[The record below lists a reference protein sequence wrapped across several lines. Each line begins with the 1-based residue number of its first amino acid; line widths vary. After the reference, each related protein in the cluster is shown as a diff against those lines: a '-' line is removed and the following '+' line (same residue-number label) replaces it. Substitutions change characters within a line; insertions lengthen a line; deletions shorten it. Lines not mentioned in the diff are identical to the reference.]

1 MNVVRQMRMK
11 NLLSYEKLLAVPRL
25 TTPDSMSITLYN
37 SKIDFQDFLRPYYIN
52 VSQEWVKSMRIVSKY
67 TSSRPEELYGN
78 HSENVR

>member
-37 SKIDFQDFLRPYYIN
+37 SKIDFQDFLRPLLHKR
-52 VSQEWVKSMRIVSKY
+52 E
-67 TSSRPEELYGN
+67 SRMGKN
-78 HSENVR
+78 SENCL